1 MHRPPGVSGL
11 RPIGFGTGFNRG
23 GELPIMINRSAIVA
37 RMARKFIKRLLPHPD
52 RIRHNPSLRWLGPAI
67 HDPNLWQFNRRS
79 VAAAVAIG
87 AFFAFILPVA
97 QFLAAGISAIYM
109 RVNLPV
115 AVTSTLIT
123 NPFTFG
129 PWYYLA
135 YKIGAF
141 ILGAPAAG
149 VSVAT
154 SASPAVEGW
163 WAQLLAGVQH
173 LLAMGPPLF
182 VGLALLAVVSAA
194 CGYLLVHL
202 LWRIPAYLRLRRS
215 RLRRRSPP
223 MV

>member
-1 MHRPPGVSGL
+1 
-11 RPIGFGTGFNRG
+11 
-23 GELPIMINRSAIVA
+23 
-37 RMARKFIKRLLPHPD
+37 MAKKFIQRFLPHPD
-52 RIRHNPSLRWLGPAI
+52 RIRQNPSLRWLGPAI
-67 HDPNLWQFNRRS
+67 HDPNLWQLNRRS
-79 VAAAVAIG
+79 VAAAVAVG

-97 QFLAAGISAIYM
+97 QFLAAGVSAILM

-141 ILGAPAAG
+141 ILGAPA
-149 VSVAT
+149 SVPVHERA
-154 SASPAVEGW
+154 SAAASGW
-163 WAQLLAGVQH
+163 WAEVLAGFHH

-182 VGLALLAVVSAA
+182 LGLALLAVVSAVS
-194 CGYLLVHL
+194 GYVLVNL

-215 RLRRRSPP
+215 RLRRRSPRGA
-223 MV
+223 

>member
-1 MHRPPGVSGL
+1 
-11 RPIGFGTGFNRG
+11 
-23 GELPIMINRSAIVA
+23 
-37 RMARKFIKRLLPHPD
+37 MAKKFIKRLLPHPD
-52 RIRHNPSLRWLGPAI
+52 RIRHNPSLRWLGPAL

-97 QFLAAGISAIYM
+97 QFLAAGLSAIYL

-141 ILGAPAAG
+141 IMGAPAG
-149 VSVAT
+149 
-154 SASPAVEGW
+154 ASILAPASHTVEGW
-163 WAQLLAGVQH
+163 WAQLVAGIEQLVA
-173 LLAMGPPLF
+173 LGTPLF
-182 VGLALLAVVSAA
+182 VGLALLAVASAA
-194 CGYLLVHL
+194 GGYLLVHL
-202 LWRIPAYLRLRRS
+202 LWRIPVYLRLRRS
-215 RLRRRSPP
+215 RLRRRSSPLP
-223 MV
+223 

>member
-1 MHRPPGVSGL
+1 
-11 RPIGFGTGFNRG
+11 
-23 GELPIMINRSAIVA
+23 
-37 RMARKFIKRLLPHPD
+37 MAKKFIQRYLPHPD

-67 HDPNLWQFNRRS
+67 HDPSLWRLNRRS
-79 VAAAVAIG
+79 VANAVAVG

-97 QFLAAGISAIYM
+97 QFLAAGVSAIFL

-141 ILGAPAAG
+141 ILGAPALAQIPEPVSTTAG
-149 VSVAT
+149 S
-154 SASPAVEGW
+154 W
-163 WAQLLAGVQH
+163 WADVLAGIDR

-182 VGLALLAVVSAA
+182 IGLALLAVVSAVV
-194 CGYLLVHL
+194 GYFLVHL
-202 LWRIPAYLRLRRS
+202 LWRIPAYLRLRRR
-215 RLRRRSPP
+215 RLRRRSARL
-223 MV
+223 V